1 MTSQIEIGRFGSD
14 IETSEIDVWDMGG
27 DRVQVSGDVWCDSVA
42 EAFAARQQI
51 LGLADNPDE
60 PLVPVSWVEDAS
72 LDGMYEVVASSVNTE
87 QMTLLNGVL
96 PWSVTL
102 RRPRGSA
109 SMISEQILSGAA
121 RDGYFGV
128 LTPRYW
134 TAAQAAY
141 TWSSSTG
148 SPTVATGSRKSY
160 SPAGVT
166 QFDIIEHSS
175 LADATV
181 TSLTSPGAFYA
192 GAVRLRMGDTLYTQ
206 VGRQVANKYAG
217 WEIDNGLVKVTGVTV
232 ASGNLCTIEFYPSSG
247 SAAPT
252 VVYTLNLGY
261 YSGSWSDLAINA
273 QAITC
278 TRNSPEEVSIR
289 MRGQAT
295 VDISVRRGDRGATLT
310 VRGGASRA
318 WGVGF
323 DTTTACTTIDANN
336 KGVYVTTADA
346 DANKPIIVGS
356 NTVTRDTTNGRVYR
370 TSAATS
376 WQAYIGT
383 TYTGASAPDT
393 AVWQQ
398 EAWYAA
404 MGEIVR
410 PVSVG

>member
-72 LDGMYEVVASSVNTE
+72 LDGIYEVVASSVNTE

-109 SMISEQILSGAA
+109 SMISEQILSGAG

-134 TAAQAAY
+134 TATQGSYAWA
-141 TWSSSTG
+141 SRTG
-148 SPTVATGSRKSY
+148 SPTVATGSRNSY

-166 QFDIIEHSS
+166 PFDVLEHSS

-181 TSLTSPGAFYA
+181 TSFAVPAAFYA
-192 GAVRLRMGDTLYTQ
+192 GAVRLRMGDPLYTQ
-206 VGRQVANKYAG
+206 IGRQTANESHD
-217 WEIDNGLVKVTGVTV
+217 WEIDNGLIKISSPADSSDLCDVK
-232 ASGNLCTIEFYPSSG
+232 FYPSSG

-252 VVYTLNLGY
+252 VTYTLDLAH
-261 YSGSWSDLAINA
+261 YSGGWTVLTPPT
-273 QAITC
+273 QGVTC
-278 TRNSPEEVSIR
+278 TRNGIEEASLR
-289 MRGQAT
+289 FRGTNAIT
-295 VDISVRRGDRGATLT
+295 LDISVRRGDRGATFT
-310 VRGGASRA
+310 MRGGSRN
-318 WGVGF
+318 WGIGF
-323 DTTTACTTIDANN
+323 DTTTACTVIDANN

-346 DANKPIIVGS
+346 DANKPILVGS
-356 NTVTRDTTNGRVYR
+356 NTVTRDLTEGRIYR

-383 TYTGASAPDT
+383 TYTGAAAPDT